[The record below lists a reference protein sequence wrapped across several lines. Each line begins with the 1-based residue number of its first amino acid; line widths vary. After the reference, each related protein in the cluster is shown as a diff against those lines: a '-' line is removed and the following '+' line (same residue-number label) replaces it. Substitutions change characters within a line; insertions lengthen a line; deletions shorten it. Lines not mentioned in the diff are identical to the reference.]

1 MKAFILVAMICAPL
15 AASADNSAKTKLT
28 STELQILA
36 HYHKV
41 NQLEIDLGKQAQ
53 KHGTPAIQTYGAMLV
68 TEHSDNDVKLKDFA
82 KRFKQSIPNE
92 KLMTDA
98 DKQADRDTKKQVT
111 ALTKLKG
118 VDFDREYLRMM
129 VDGHDKELGMI
140 DNKIEEATAAKD
152 DTLVDMLRTMK
163 PTLQKHAD
171 NARELQKS
179 ANTPSA
185 MR

>member
-1 MKAFILVAMICAPL
+1 MLALISAPL
-15 AASADNSAKTKLT
+15 VVWADDAAKTKLT

-53 KHGTPAIQTYGAMLV
+53 KRGTPAIQTYGAMLV
-68 TEHSDNDVKLKDFA
+68 TEHSDNDAALKNFA
-82 KRFKQSIPNE
+82 KKFKQAITNE

-98 DKQADRDTKKQVT
+98 DKQADRDVKKHAT
-111 ALTKLKG
+111 ALSKLKG

-140 DNKIEEATAAKD
+140 DNKIEEATNAKD
-152 DTLVDMLRTMK
+152 DALVDMLRTMK
-163 PTLQKHAD
+163 PKLQKHAD

-179 ANTPSA
+179 TNAPSA